1 MTWDMIIFVLMCAL
15 FIAGTVC
22 TVLYCYALFKYISE
36 FGVGD
41 ECDDD
46 WF

>member
-1 MTWDMIIFVLMCAL
+1 MSWVTVIGFLLVVL
-15 FIAGTVC
+15 FIAGIVC

-36 FGVGD
+36 LGVD

-46 WF
+46 ER

>member
-22 TVLYCYALFKYISE
+22 TLLCCVAMVQTILNNN
-36 FGVGD
+36 VGD
-41 ECDDD
+41 DEL
-46 WF
+46 